1 VKKMT
6 RNEKREIII
15 KVLYETIMLEK
26 ANTNYNLED
35 LISELTE
42 EKDEFITETLK
53 NILSN
58 RDNIIEVSNKYLKD
72 KWEFSRLAVPDQAII
87 MLGVYEL
94 LYTDTPNKVA
104 IDEAIELSKKYS
116 NDDIPKVINGILDSV
131 LHNEEKINE

>member
-1 VKKMT
+1 MT

-15 KVLYETIMLEK
+15 KIIYETIMLEK

-58 RDNIIEVSNKYLKD
+58 KDNIIEVSNKYLKD

>member
-1 VKKMT
+1 MT

-15 KVLYETIMLEK
+15 KILYETIMLEK

-42 EKDEFITETLK
+42 EKDEFISETLK

-58 RDNIIEVSNKYLKD
+58 KDKIIEVSNKYLKD

>member
-1 VKKMT
+1 MT

-15 KVLYETIMLEK
+15 KILYETIMLEK

-58 RDNIIEVSNKYLKD
+58 KDNIIEVSNKYLKD

-87 MLGVYEL
+87 LLGIYEL

>member
-1 VKKMT
+1 MT

-26 ANTNYNLED
+26 ANTNYSLED
-35 LISELTE
+35 LISELIE
-42 EKDEFITETLK
+42 EKDEFISETLK

-58 RDNIIEVSNKYLKD
+58 KDKIIEVSNKYLKD

-104 IDEAIELSKKYS
+104 IDEAIELAKKYS

>member
-1 VKKMT
+1 MT

-26 ANTNYNLED
+26 ANTNYSLED
-35 LISELTE
+35 LISELIE
-42 EKDEFITETLK
+42 EKDEFISETLK

-58 RDNIIEVSNKYLKD
+58 KDKIIEVSNKYLKD

-94 LYTDTPNKVA
+94 LYTNTPNKVA

-131 LHNEEKINE
+131 LHNEETINE

>member
-1 VKKMT
+1 MT

-15 KVLYETIMLEK
+15 KILYETIMLEK

-58 RDNIIEVSNKYLKD
+58 KDNIIEVSNKYLKD

-131 LHNEEKINE
+131 LHNKEKINE

>member
-1 VKKMT
+1 MT

-116 NDDIPKVINGILDSV
+116 NDDIPKGINGILDSV

>member
-1 VKKMT
+1 MT

-26 ANTNYNLED
+26 ANTNYNLEE

-58 RDNIIEVSNKYLKD
+58 KDNIIEVSNKYLKD

-87 MLGVYEL
+87 ILGVYEL

-104 IDEAIELSKKYS
+104 IDEAIELAKKYS

>member
-1 VKKMT
+1 MT

-26 ANTNYNLED
+26 ANTNYNLEN
-35 LISELTE
+35 LIGELTE
-42 EKDEFITETLK
+42 EKDEFINESLKGILK
-53 NILSN
+53 NK
-58 RDNIIEVSNKYLKD
+58 DTIIKISDKYLKD

>member
-1 VKKMT
+1 MT

-15 KVLYETIMLEK
+15 KILYETIMLEK
-26 ANTNYNLED
+26 ANTNYNLDD
-35 LISELTE
+35 LVSELTE

-58 RDNIIEVSNKYLKD
+58 KDNIIEVSNKYLKD

>member
-1 VKKMT
+1 MT

-15 KVLYETIMLEK
+15 KILYETIMLEK

-58 RDNIIEVSNKYLKD
+58 KDKIIEIANKYLKD

-87 MLGVYEL
+87 LLGIYEL

>member
-1 VKKMT
+1 MT

-26 ANTNYNLED
+26 ANTNYSLED
-35 LISELTE
+35 LISELIE
-42 EKDEFITETLK
+42 EKDEFISETLK

-58 RDNIIEVSNKYLKD
+58 KDKIIEVSNKYLKD

-94 LYTDTPNKVA
+94 LYTNTPNKVA

>member
-1 VKKMT
+1 MT

-42 EKDEFITETLK
+42 EKDEFISETLK
-53 NILSN
+53 NILTN
-58 RDNIIEVSNKYLKD
+58 KDKIIEVSNKYLKD

>member
-1 VKKMT
+1 MT
-6 RNEKREIII
+6 RNEKRETII

-42 EKDEFITETLK
+42 EKDEFISETLK

-58 RDNIIEVSNKYLKD
+58 KDKIIEVSNKYLKD

>member
-1 VKKMT
+1 MT

-35 LISELTE
+35 LISELIE
-42 EKDEFITETLK
+42 EKDEFISETLK

-58 RDNIIEVSNKYLKD
+58 KDKIIEVSNKYLKD

-94 LYTDTPNKVA
+94 LYTNTPPVVA
-104 IDEAIELSKKYS
+104 INEAIELSKKYS
-116 NDDIPKVINGILDSV
+116 EEQVTKIINGVLDSIY
-131 LHNEEKINE
+131 HEEEITE

>member
-1 VKKMT
+1 MT

-15 KVLYETIMLEK
+15 KIIYETIMLEK
-26 ANTNYNLED
+26 ANTNYNLDD
-35 LISELTE
+35 LINEQIE
-42 EKDEFITETLK
+42 EKDEFINDTLK
-53 NILSN
+53 GILEN
-58 RDNIIEVSNKYLKD
+58 KDNIIEVSNKYLKD

-87 MLGVYEL
+87 ILGVYEL

-104 IDEAIELSKKYS
+104 IDEAIELAKKYS

>member
-1 VKKMT
+1 MT

-15 KVLYETIMLEK
+15 KILYETIMLEK

-58 RDNIIEVSNKYLKD
+58 KDKIIEIANKYLKD

-87 MLGVYEL
+87 LLGIYEL

-131 LHNEEKINE
+131 LHNEEKRNEW

>member
-1 VKKMT
+1 MT

-35 LISELTE
+35 LISELIE
-42 EKDEFITETLK
+42 EKDEFISETLK

-58 RDNIIEVSNKYLKD
+58 KDKIIEVSNKYLKD

>member
-1 VKKMT
+1 MT

-94 LYTDTPNKVA
+94 LYTDIPNKVA

>member
-1 VKKMT
+1 MT

-35 LISELTE
+35 LISELIE
-42 EKDEFITETLK
+42 EKDEFISETLK

-58 RDNIIEVSNKYLKD
+58 KDKIIEVSNKYLKD

-94 LYTDTPNKVA
+94 LCTNTPNKVA

>member
-1 VKKMT
+1 MT

-42 EKDEFITETLK
+42 EEDEFISETLK

-58 RDNIIEVSNKYLKD
+58 KDKIIEVSNKYLKD

>member
-1 VKKMT
+1 MT

-15 KVLYETIMLEK
+15 KILYETIMLEK

-58 RDNIIEVSNKYLKD
+58 KDNIIEVSNKYLKD

-116 NDDIPKVINGILDSV
+116 NDDIPKVINGILDSI

>member
-1 VKKMT
+1 MT

-15 KVLYETIMLEK
+15 KILYETIVLDK
-26 ANTNYNLED
+26 ANANYNLD
-35 LISELTE
+35 NLISEQTD
-42 EKDEFITETLK
+42 EKDEFIKNTLK
-53 NILSN
+53 S
-58 RDNIIEVSNKYLKD
+58 IIERKDKIIEISNKYLKD
-72 KWEFSRLAVPDQAII
+72 KWEFSRLAIPDQAII

-116 NDDIPKVINGILDSV
+116 NDEIPKVINGILDSV

>member
-1 VKKMT
+1 MT

-15 KVLYETIMLEK
+15 KILYETIMLEK

-58 RDNIIEVSNKYLKD
+58 KDNIIEVSNKYLKD
-72 KWEFSRLAVPDQAII
+72 KWEFSRLAVP
-87 MLGVYEL
+87 
-94 LYTDTPNKVA
+94 K
-104 IDEAIELSKKYS
+104 
-116 NDDIPKVINGILDSV
+116 
-131 LHNEEKINE
+131 

>member
-1 VKKMT
+1 MT

-15 KVLYETIMLEK
+15 KIIYETIMLEK
-26 ANTNYNLED
+26 ANTNYNLDD
-35 LISELTE
+35 LISEQTE
-42 EKDEFITETLK
+42 EKDEFINDTLK
-53 NILSN
+53 GILENI
-58 RDNIIEVSNKYLKD
+58 DNIVKVSNKYLKD

>member
-1 VKKMT
+1 MT

-58 RDNIIEVSNKYLKD
+58 RDKIIEVSNKYLKD

>member
-1 VKKMT
+1 MT

-15 KVLYETIMLEK
+15 KILYETIMLEK

-42 EKDEFITETLK
+42 EKDEFITETLN

-58 RDNIIEVSNKYLKD
+58 KDNIIEVSNKYLKD

>member
-1 VKKMT
+1 MT

-26 ANTNYNLED
+26 ANTNYSLED
-35 LISELTE
+35 LISELIE
-42 EKDEFITETLK
+42 EKDEFISETLK

-58 RDNIIEVSNKYLKD
+58 KDKIIEVSNKYLKD

-87 MLGVYEL
+87 ILGVYEL

-104 IDEAIELSKKYS
+104 IDEAIELAKKYS

>member
-1 VKKMT
+1 MT
-6 RNEKREIII
+6 SNEKREIII
-15 KVLYETIMLEK
+15 KILYETIMLEK

-58 RDNIIEVSNKYLKD
+58 KDNIIEVSNKYLKD

>member
-1 VKKMT
+1 MT

-42 EKDEFITETLK
+42 EKDEFISETLK

-58 RDNIIEVSNKYLKD
+58 KDKIIEVSNKYLKD

>member
-1 VKKMT
+1 
-6 RNEKREIII
+6 
-15 KVLYETIMLEK
+15 MLEK

>member
-1 VKKMT
+1 MT

-35 LISELTE
+35 LISELIE
-42 EKDEFITETLK
+42 EKDEFISETLK

-58 RDNIIEVSNKYLKD
+58 KDKIIEVSNKYLKD
-72 KWEFSRLAVPDQAII
+72 KWEFSRLAIPDQAII

-94 LYTDTPNKVA
+94 LYTNTPNKVA

>member
-1 VKKMT
+1 MT

-42 EKDEFITETLK
+42 EKDEFISETLK

-58 RDNIIEVSNKYLKD
+58 KDKIIEVSNKYLKD

-87 MLGVYEL
+87 ILGVYEL

-104 IDEAIELSKKYS
+104 IDEAIELAKKYS

>member
-1 VKKMT
+1 MT

-35 LISELTE
+35 LISELIE
-42 EKDEFITETLK
+42 EKDEFISETLK

-58 RDNIIEVSNKYLKD
+58 KDKIIEVSNKYLKD

-104 IDEAIELSKKYS
+104 IDEAIELAKKYS

>member
-1 VKKMT
+1 MT

>member
-1 VKKMT
+1 MT

-15 KVLYETIMLEK
+15 KILYETIMLEK

-58 RDNIIEVSNKYLKD
+58 KDNIIEVSNKYLKD